1 MSGPNPRGA
10 AVAALVRQEQDGFSN
25 LILDA
30 ELRRQKLEGR
40 DKAFAS
46 AIFYTVL
53 EHQGTLDYI
62 LSQFL
67 PKGLAKLDPQVREIL
82 RAALAQARYMQVPA
96 SAAVNEAVKL
106 TRTFRKASASG
117 LVNAVLRRA
126 IGYDLG
132 SAVFADEVERLM
144 VLGSA
149 GRDVAAFLHEHYPD
163 EALDILTHT
172 ADGGLTSLR
181 ANPLKGTPEALCE
194 KLLAS
199 GAKTAAPGLLP
210 GSVLARFEGSP
221 AESGLF
227 RDGYFHVEGQASQLA
242 ALCVE
247 AKPGDTVLDL
257 CAAPGG
263 KSLLLIEEMGDEGR
277 LVSCDVS
284 ENRVQLIRKA
294 VERMGF
300 AHVEPRVSDGTRPDA
315 DLPMADAILVD
326 APCSGLGILA
336 KKPDIRYKTLEK
348 ARHDELLATQSAIL
362 DTAAAHLKEG
372 GRLVYSTCT
381 FAPEEDEGQVAAFL
395 QRHPEFTLADVLGN
409 VDYSFGSEGEANRT
423 GGLPLDVSKVRRI
436 WPCQGGEG
444 HFMARLVKAGTPRI
458 LPAPGEYTPEEQI
471 WLAAAAEAGKKA
483 KGSKP
488 QKAAKPADARSAR
501 RENSR
506 ACREAVQGRS
516 SRIRDAGGGDASPA
530 QSLAAWREF
539 AEEYFPELAKRPA
552 VVHGGG
558 VLLPAAFPQTNLHVL
573 RAGVF
578 VGSVQK
584 GRFVPEHHLFTAFG
598 ALCQNREELTLADS
612 RTVEYLSGREIE
624 AHTAADGWCCVT
636 VDGWPLGGG
645 KVSGGRVKNHYPKAL
660 RLL

>member
-1 MSGPNPRGA
+1 MSGPNPRAA

-106 TRTFRKASASG
+106 TRTFKKASASG

-199 GAKTAAPGLLP
+199 GAKTAAPGLVP

-227 RDGYFHVEGQASQLA
+227 RDGFFHVEGQASQLA

-263 KSLLLIEEMGDEGR
+263 KSFSAAFAMEDKGEI
-277 LVSCDVS
+277 VSCDLH
-284 ENRVQLIRKA
+284 ENKLKRIQEGAARLDLTSITTSAGDGRVFRPEWA
-294 VERMGF
+294 ERF
-300 AHVEPRVSDGTRPDA
+300 DTV
-315 DLPMADAILVD
+315 LVD
-326 APCSGLGILA
+326 APCSGLGIIR
-336 KKPDIRYKTLEK
+336 KKPDVRYKKADDLFTLPVIQT
-348 ARHDELLATQSAIL
+348 ALL
-362 DTAAAHLKEG
+362 DNAAQYVAPG
-372 GRLVYSTCT
+372 GVLVYSTCT
-381 FAPEEDEGQVAAFL
+381 ILPEENEQVTDAFL
-395 QRHPEFTLADVLGN
+395 TEHSDFCRDGFT
-409 VDYSFGSEGEANRT
+409 
-423 GGLPLDVSKVRRI
+423 
-436 WPCQGGEG
+436 
-444 HFMARLVKAGTPRI
+444 
-458 LPAPGEYTPEEQI
+458 LPAPVGETEGQ
-471 WLAAAAEAGKKA
+471 
-483 KGSKP
+483 
-488 QKAAKPADARSAR
+488 
-501 RENSR
+501 
-506 ACREAVQGRS
+506 
-516 SRIRDAGGGDASPA
+516 
-530 QSLAAWREF
+530 
-539 AEEYFPELAKRPA
+539 
-552 VVHGGG
+552 
-558 VLLPAAFPQTNLHVL
+558 
-573 RAGVF
+573 
-578 VGSVQK
+578 
-584 GRFVPEHHLFTAFG
+584 
-598 ALCQNREELTLADS
+598 LTLWPQ
-612 RTVEYLSGREIE
+612 RHGT
-624 AHTAADGWCCVT
+624 DGFYICRMT
-636 VDGWPLGGG
+636 
-645 KVSGGRVKNHYPKAL
+645 RN
-660 RLL
+660 

>member
-1 MSGPNPRGA
+1 M
-10 AVAALVRQEQDGFSN
+10 
-25 LILDA
+25 
-30 ELRRQKLEGR
+30 
-40 DKAFAS
+40 
-46 AIFYTVL
+46 
-53 EHQGTLDYI
+53 
-62 LSQFL
+62 
-67 PKGLAKLDPQVREIL
+67 REIL

-149 GRDVAAFLHEHYPD
+149 GRDVAAFLHQHYPD

-300 AHVEPRVSDGTRPDA
+300 AHVEPRVSDGTKADA

-381 FAPEEDEGQVAAFL
+381 IDPAENEEQVRAFVG
-395 QRHPEFTLADVLGN
+395 RHPEFRVVTPDVRFPAGMTVGDWGALS
-409 VDYSFGSEGEANRT
+409 VPTRT
-423 GGLPLDVSKVRRI
+423 GMDGFFL
-436 WPCQGGEG
+436 CA
-444 HFMARLVKAGTPRI
+444 M
-458 LPAPGEYTPEEQI
+458 
-471 WLAAAAEAGKKA
+471 
-483 KGSKP
+483 
-488 QKAAKPADARSAR
+488 QK
-501 RENSR
+501 
-506 ACREAVQGRS
+506 
-516 SRIRDAGGGDASPA
+516 RDS
-530 QSLAAWREF
+530 
-539 AEEYFPELAKRPA
+539 
-552 VVHGGG
+552 
-558 VLLPAAFPQTNLHVL
+558 
-573 RAGVF
+573 
-578 VGSVQK
+578 
-584 GRFVPEHHLFTAFG
+584 
-598 ALCQNREELTLADS
+598 
-612 RTVEYLSGREIE
+612 
-624 AHTAADGWCCVT
+624 
-636 VDGWPLGGG
+636 
-645 KVSGGRVKNHYPKAL
+645 
-660 RLL
+660 

>member
-1 MSGPNPRGA
+1 MSGPNPRAA

-62 LSQFL
+62 LSLFL

-96 SAAVNEAVKL
+96 SAAVNEDVKL

-149 GRDVAAFLHEHYPD
+149 GRDVAAFLHQHYPD

-221 AESGLF
+221 AESDLF
-227 RDGYFHVEGQASQLA
+227 REGFFHVEGQASQLA

-300 AHVEPRVSDGTRPDA
+300 AHVEPRVSDGTKPDA
-315 DLPMADAILVD
+315 DLPMADAI
-326 APCSGLGILA
+326 
-336 KKPDIRYKTLEK
+336 
-348 ARHDELLATQSAIL
+348 
-362 DTAAAHLKEG
+362 
-372 GRLVYSTCT
+372 
-381 FAPEEDEGQVAAFL
+381 
-395 QRHPEFTLADVLGN
+395 
-409 VDYSFGSEGEANRT
+409 
-423 GGLPLDVSKVRRI
+423 
-436 WPCQGGEG
+436 
-444 HFMARLVKAGTPRI
+444 
-458 LPAPGEYTPEEQI
+458 
-471 WLAAAAEAGKKA
+471 
-483 KGSKP
+483 
-488 QKAAKPADARSAR
+488 
-501 RENSR
+501 
-506 ACREAVQGRS
+506 
-516 SRIRDAGGGDASPA
+516 
-530 QSLAAWREF
+530 
-539 AEEYFPELAKRPA
+539 
-552 VVHGGG
+552 
-558 VLLPAAFPQTNLHVL
+558 
-573 RAGVF
+573 
-578 VGSVQK
+578 
-584 GRFVPEHHLFTAFG
+584 
-598 ALCQNREELTLADS
+598 
-612 RTVEYLSGREIE
+612 
-624 AHTAADGWCCVT
+624 
-636 VDGWPLGGG
+636 
-645 KVSGGRVKNHYPKAL
+645 
-660 RLL
+660 